1 MHSYKI
7 GVCKK
12 GEISL
17 YISSG
22 SIAKRILGIFLSAV
36 VLCSALTGCGG
47 SSQEAESK
55 KEESISSASSESSV
69 TSGFDVESEVSEE
82 VPPIEIESSAEVS
95 DEEAPKVAEIE
106 SIEANL
112 TDELKVNLSWSISS
126 GASGYE
132 IYRMSDKTGSSYEQ
146 ITNIEESSKTS
157 YTDEKA
163 EPGIK
168 YYYQIRPYISKND
181 NKYYGEFTST
191 QIVVTLPA
199 VSGLTIPTKNLNSV
213 SISWDKIPNVTAYVV
228 YRQDEDSNGEYFSVA
243 TITET
248 QKTGYTDFGLE
259 AGKAYKYKVEAYV
272 TIDGQ
277 YYYSDAAE
285 IDTWTG
291 SEKPAFTVKYDS
303 SKKKINVQWS
313 VARGADGYTVYL
325 STSQDDGFKEIGTSE
340 KNELEYKIDK
350 ENIYYVR
357 VSSYCTING
366 DKKYSDYDTIKIE
379 CGDIPKVHGYSVG
392 TTYIEIS
399 LDKQHMWFYKNGE
412 LIVSTDVVTG
422 YKNAHDTPTGLYYI
436 INKASPAELVGET
449 WDVWV
454 NYWLGVTNDG
464 IGIHDSTWRYSG
476 YGGNIY
482 TYDGSHGCINT
493 PYDAVKKIYDNCEEN
508 TPVVIY

>member
-1 MHSYKI
+1 M
-7 GVCKK
+7 
-12 GEISL
+12 
-17 YISSG
+17 YISNS

-36 VLCSALTGCGG
+36 VICCSLTGCGG
-47 SSQEAESK
+47 NSQGEESQ
-55 KEESISSASSESSV
+55 KEESVSSALSK
-69 TSGFDVESEVSEE
+69 VESEVSKKI
-82 VPPIEIESSAEVS
+82 PPIELESSAEVS
-95 DEEAPKVAEIE
+95 DKESPKIAEIE
-106 SIEANL
+106 SIDANL
-112 TDELKVNLSWSISS
+112 TNELNVKLSWSISS

-132 IYRMSDKTGSSYEQ
+132 IYRMSNKTGSSYEQ
-146 ITNIEESSKTS
+146 IADIDEGSKTN

-163 EPGIK
+163 ESGMK
-168 YYYQIRPYISKND
+168 YYYQIRPYIKKDND
-181 NKYYGEFTST
+181 KYYGEFTST
-191 QIVVTLPA
+191 QIIVTLPA
-199 VSGLTIPTKNLNSV
+199 VSGLTIPTKNLSSI
-213 SISWDKIPNVTAYVV
+213 SISWDEIPNATAYVV

-243 TITET
+243 TISDA
-248 QKTGYTDFGLE
+248 KTTSYTDFGLDK
-259 AGKAYKYKVEAYV
+259 GKIYKYKVEAYV

-277 YYYSDAAE
+277 SYYSDAAE

-291 SEKPAFTVKYDS
+291 SEKPDFTVKYDS
-303 SKKKINVQWS
+303 SKKKIDVQWPS
-313 VARGADGYTVYL
+313 VNGADGYTVYI
-325 STSQDDGFKEIGTSE
+325 STNQDDGFKEIGTLE
-340 KNELEYKIDK
+340 ENKFEYKIDK

-357 VSSYCTING
+357 VSSYCIVNG
-366 DKKYSDYDTIKIE
+366 DKKYSDYDTVKVE

-399 LDKQHMWFYKNGE
+399 IDDQHMWYYKNGE

-493 PYDAVKKIYDNCEEN
+493 PYDAVKKIYDNCKEN